1 MAGFASLGAH
11 EYEQA
16 RDAALPVDVDDFF
29 GGLALLKEAHAETMK
44 ALDQQKRLVK
54 TAMIKELSLLM
65 SVNFNDV
72 GPAYALW
79 NETVESTL
87 YADSKDVRDRA
98 DQIKYVLETQ
108 KQAYSDLVEA
118 RLKAMQYPSDNEL
131 IEKEKIMQNAF
142 DEVVDAARAFLG
154 GIEIAWERLTKEVYM
169 RFLRIASPPAVVCN
183 ITTDF
188 NGYNDVERLG
198 YTESTLK
205 VNFSVLKRS
214 YYFFLCPVNGV
225 PYVFISGDA
234 TLSNSVIYG
243 ILRANVLHIENFYYV
258 LKPSA
263 KEHIKS
269 DTFKGYGP
277 RGMFLI
283 KYIAK
288 VLGVDS
294 VTLKDAW
301 KQGDIN
307 STNLKR
313 MLKRGS
319 KQKSIANWVQF
330 FREKNTYDNAME
342 EGYYG
347 GFGFKKNS
355 SGNHEAQVDA
365 IQCSAHFN

>member
-29 GGLALLKEAHAETMK
+29 GGLTLLKEAHAETMK

-108 KQAYSDLVEA
+108 KQAYSDLEEA

-131 IEKEKIMQNAF
+131 IEKEKIMQNH
-142 DEVVDAARAFLG
+142 VVSLRRD
-154 GIEIAWERLTKEVYM
+154 WMNM

-307 STNLKR
+307 STNLKQ

-330 FREKNTYDNAME
+330 FREKNTYDNAMK